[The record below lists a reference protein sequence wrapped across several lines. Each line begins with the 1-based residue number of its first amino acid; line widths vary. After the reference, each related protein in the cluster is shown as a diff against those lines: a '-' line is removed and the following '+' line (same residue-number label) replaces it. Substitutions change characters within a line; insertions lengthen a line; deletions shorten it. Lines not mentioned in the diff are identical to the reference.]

1 MGCTMQPRQPPG
13 VASANPQRKCRTPA
27 FSFRE
32 RGKHEHRNYGLR
44 GEAYRVEHSE
54 HYHLHT
60 AITPF
65 RRSPQAPPERSYV
78 I

>member
-1 MGCTMQPRQPPG
+1 MGLRRATPAALGALPSPIHR
-13 VASANPQRKCRTPA
+13 RKSRTPA

-65 RRSPQAPPERSYV
+65 SRSLLAPRG
-78 I
+78 